1 MVLTKVPGSKMIAL
15 NLAGKA
21 VATQHRQLL
30 QQMAQVDCLWM
41 GLNANPSGGLVFP
54 ELCAEN

>member
-1 MVLTKVPGSKMIAL
+1 MVAL

-21 VATQHRQLL
+21 VATQHRQLV
-30 QQMAQVDCLWM
+30 QQMVDCLWM
-41 GLNANPSGGLVFP
+41 GLNANPSGGPAFP